1 MSSKLTF
8 RIVPWAV
15 VAIVAAMVGIVTF
28 LWLRTPP
35 DCDWKAYE
43 IRLDGHNVTW
53 GCFTF
58 NSGIPS
64 EPQVRVEYLLPSHF
78 NPQTTAMVFY
88 APFGNAQNSLKRPQI
103 YKLATEKGMMVFTV
117 AFNYDIEKKLPQEQ
131 RRTDMRSGWHEK
143 IFDIQNILKRKLGM
157 PHRKLFVFGD
167 SSGAVMSQQMS
178 RFFPDQI
185 EAAAWI
191 SANNVVNYQSEV
203 HPPVLAIST
212 WGDSGLDATLK
223 MVEQDRRQGGYSLF
237 MIGPPSW
244 PEKGYDCFHHGGH
257 DWDYTLIR
265 EFIYGIA
272 DRRQHNNDVA
282 VMPRDWKDSVLARG
296 TLITVPSL
304 AFKEFWERIPHD
316 EILSLAANKA
326 NSNDGLLT
334 LRPKNA
340 HHIVFYLQPPSWGR
354 ELWLIDNL
362 FFIFEHGSIAVSYP
376 ITDNVDGFQAQISSG
391 LLALLRSSS
400 LPRLPITIVCG
411 GECAIP
417 LAKALGGLP
426 ETDKSRIEK
435 VIYLNPPNWVPLDK
449 LLTFKMVEI
458 WSNNAKYKTAS
469 SSGVFYRNENGDSF
483 GHSYFKVLGEA
494 LCGAFK

>member
-1 MSSKLTF
+1 
-8 RIVPWAV
+8 
-15 VAIVAAMVGIVTF
+15 
-28 LWLRTPP
+28 
-35 DCDWKAYE
+35 
-43 IRLDGHNVTW
+43 
-53 GCFTF
+53 
-58 NSGIPS
+58 
-64 EPQVRVEYLLPSHF
+64 
-78 NPQTTAMVFY
+78 
-88 APFGNAQNSLKRPQI
+88 
-103 YKLATEKGMMVFTV
+103 
-117 AFNYDIEKKLPQEQ
+117 
-131 RRTDMRSGWHEK
+131 
-143 IFDIQNILKRKLGM
+143 
-157 PHRKLFVFGD
+157 
-167 SSGAVMSQQMS
+167 
-178 RFFPDQI
+178 
-185 EAAAWI
+185 
-191 SANNVVNYQSEV
+191 
-203 HPPVLAIST
+203 
-212 WGDSGLDATLK
+212 
-223 MVEQDRRQGGYSLF
+223 
-237 MIGPPSW
+237 
-244 PEKGYDCFHHGGH
+244 
-257 DWDYTLIR
+257 
-265 EFIYGIA
+265 
-272 DRRQHNNDVA
+272 
-282 VMPRDWKDSVLARG
+282 MPRDWKDSVLARG

-304 AFKEFWERIPHD
+304 AFKEFWERITHD

-469 SSGVFYRNENGDSF
+469 SADVFYRNENGDSF